1 MGPVK
6 ILNNTSE
13 KYRYVHDFLMGPDS
27 LLFIVDMQGQDIP
40 QIIQDCISQWA
51 TIYDIQKVDFFRSK
65 SGYKASYFN
74 KSTGG
79 LKAVCHVEGWDETWI
94 LMAEEFGATTVIFRR
109 AVRDGVS
116 L

>member
-1 MGPVK
+1 MTIK
-6 ILNNTSE
+6 IINEISE

-27 LLFIVDMQGQDIP
+27 ILFIVDMQSQEIP
-40 QIIQDCISQWA
+40 KLVEACISQWS
-51 TIYDIQKVDFFRSK
+51 TIYDIQKVDFFRSQ

-79 LKAVCHVEGWDETWI
+79 LKAVCHVEGWDENWV

-109 AVRDGVS
+109 PVR
-116 L
+116 